1 MPLIEAHNV
10 TIRIPTEDG
19 VIYAANSISF
29 SVEAGEVFG
38 IAGESGS
45 GKSVLMQAITGLLPG
60 AEITGEVLF
69 QGQDLLKMSQKE
81 LQDLRGSHIGM
92 VFQDPLSS
100 LHPYFTIG
108 SQITEMIHTHRKISA
123 EEARAL
129 TVDMLEKVGIEDAE
143 SRFDDYPHQFSGGMR
158 QRVMIAMALV
168 LHPPLI
174 IADEPTTALDVT
186 VQVQIMDLLDEM
198 RRTFGTTVIMI
209 THDLG
214 LLANIADHAMVMY
227 AGTRLEIGATESLFS
242 NPAHPYTLGLLKSSP
257 SSQETGGKSL
267 EPIQG
272 NPPSLLDRPR
282 ACIFAERCP
291 QVQNQCRSARPPLQ
305 KYDDGAEALC
315 HFSAHDTQAMTVDT
329 GLQKSASKRPIVVDV
344 QDVRLTFHAKSMF
357 GKKRSTEVLKGIN
370 LQIHKGETFGL
381 VGESGCGKSTLARV
395 IAGLI
400 PASAGEVT
408 LDGVPILSVTGQRWR
423 QMRRHVQL
431 VFQDPVGSLNPR
443 RRIGAI
449 IGDPFRIHDV
459 AHGAEQKK
467 KVQELM
473 EMVGLNPEHYNRF
486 PSEFSGG
493 QRQRIGIA
501 RALALK
507 PSLIIFDEPVS
518 ALDVSIQAQILN
530 LMQELQRDLNLTYL
544 FISHD
549 LSVVRHVC
557 DKIAVMDAGQIVE
570 LNQSD
575 KLFAEPTHPFTRKLL
590 DAIQD
595 PPPLQESSARKLVE
609 TEPAAAVFDGA
620 VMEASL

>member
-108 SQITEMIHTHRKISA
+108 SQITEMIHTHRKMSP
-123 EEARAL
+123 EDARAL
-129 TVDMLEKVGIEDAE
+129 TVDMLEKVGIENAA

-186 VQVQIMDLLDEM
+186 VQMQIVELLDEM

-242 NPAHPYTLGLLKSSP
+242 TPAHPYTLGLLKSSP
-257 SSQETGGKSL
+257 SSQETGGASL
-267 EPIQG
+267 EPIHG
-272 NPPSLLDRPR
+272 NPPSLLDRPDG
-282 ACIFAERCP
+282 CIFAERCP
-291 QVQNQCRSARPPLQ
+291 QVQPLCLGTRPPLHV
-305 KYDDGAEALC
+305 YDDGAEALC
-315 HFSAHDTQAMTVDT
+315 HFSAHDAPKQEA
-329 GLQKSASKRPIVVDV
+329 SAEVAKARAKRPVVVDV
-344 QDVRLTFHAKSMF
+344 QDVKLTFHAKSMF
-357 GKKRSTEVLKGIN
+357 GKKRSNEVLKGIN

-400 PASAGEVT
+400 PATAGEVT

-459 AHGAEQKK
+459 AHGEDQKK
-467 KVQELM
+467 QVQELM

-530 LMQELQRDLNLTYL
+530 LMQDLQRELNLTYL

-570 LNQSD
+570 LNSSNA
-575 KLFAEPTHPFTRKLL
+575 LFSKPEHPFTRKLL

-595 PPPLQESSARKLVE
+595 PPPLQEGSTRKLIRTVSAKDLAGSAME
-609 TEPAAAVFDGA
+609 GA
-620 VMEASL
+620 L

>member
-1 MPLIEAHNV
+1 MPLIEARDV

-19 VIYAANSISF
+19 IIYAANSISF
-29 SVEAGEVFG
+29 TVEAGELFG

-60 AEITGEVLF
+60 AEISGEVLF
-69 QGQDLLKMSQKE
+69 EGLDLLTLSQKE
-81 LQDLRGSHIGM
+81 LQARRGSRIGM
-92 VFQDPLSS
+92 IFQDPLSS

-108 SQITEMIHTHRKISA
+108 SQITEMIHAHRNISA
-123 EEARAL
+123 AEARAL
-129 TVDMLEKVGIEDAE
+129 TVDMLEKVGIENAG

-186 VQVQIMDLLDEM
+186 VQMQIMELLDEM
-198 RRTFGTTVIMI
+198 RATFGTTIIMI

-214 LLANIADHAMVMY
+214 LLANIAQHAMVMY
-227 AGTRLEIGATESLFS
+227 AGTRLEIGATGGLFS
-242 NPAHPYTLGLLKSSP
+242 APTHPYTLGLLKSSP
-257 SSQETGGKSL
+257 TAETANGASL
-267 EPIQG
+267 VPIEG
-272 NPPSLLDRPR
+272 NPPSLLDRTSG
-282 ACIFAERCP
+282 CVFAERCP
-291 QVQNQCRSARPPLQ
+291 QAQSLCRTSQPPLQ
-305 KYDDGAEALC
+305 IYDDGAEALC
-315 HFSAHDTQAMTVDT
+315 HFT
-329 GLQKSASKRPIVVDV
+329 ASETDMVPPVRPVAASRRARPLVVDV
-344 QDVRLTFHAKSMF
+344 QDVRLTFTAKSGF
-357 GKKRSTEVLKGIN
+357 GKKRSIEVLKGID
-370 LQIHKGETFGL
+370 LQIRKGETFGL

-400 PASAGEVT
+400 SATSGEVL
-408 LDGVPILSVTGQRWR
+408 LDDVPIHSITGERWR

-443 RRIGAI
+443 RRVGAI

-459 AHGAEQKK
+459 AHGDDQKRR
-467 KVQELM
+467 VQELM

-501 RALALK
+501 RALAIK

-530 LMQELQRDLNLTYL
+530 LMQELQRELDLTYL

-570 LNQSD
+570 LNTSER
-575 KLFAEPTHPFTRKLL
+575 LFAEPKHPFTRKLL
-590 DAIQD
+590 DAIKD
-595 PPPLQESSARKLVE
+595 PPPLDGNAHRRLMETRV
-609 TEPAAAVFDGA
+609 TEPQSVM
-620 VMEASL
+620 MEAVG